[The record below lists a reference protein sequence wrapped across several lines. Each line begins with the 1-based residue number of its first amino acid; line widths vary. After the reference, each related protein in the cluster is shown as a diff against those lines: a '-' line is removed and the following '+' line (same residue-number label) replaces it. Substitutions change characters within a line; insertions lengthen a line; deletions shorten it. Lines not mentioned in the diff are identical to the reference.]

1 MKKIL
6 LVDDETR
13 MLELLSLYITPYGY
27 QCIKETRGQE
37 AINYIQENS
46 VDLIL
51 LDVMMPE
58 MDGWTTLEEIRSFSK
73 VPVIMLTARSEVE
86 EVVKG
91 LKRGADDYITKP
103 FHETELLARIEAI
116 IRRTGEELV
125 EELTFEG
132 LTLHLHSYTVTYHE
146 ELIHLTPKEYALLK
160 LFLTYPNKVFSREHL
175 LTSLGFRMD
184 TDNRTID
191 SHIRNLRDKLRQVD
205 FDIDLHLKTVW
216 GIGYRWDQT

>member
-6 LVDDETR
+6 LVDDESR
-13 MLELLSLYITPYGY
+13 MLDLLSLYITPYGY
-27 QCIKETRGQE
+27 QCIKKKAGQE

-73 VPVIMLTARSEVE
+73 VPVIMLTARAEVE

-116 IRRTGEELV
+116 IRRTGEDEV

-132 LTLHLHSYTVTYHE
+132 LTLHLHSYTVTFQE

-191 SHIRNLRDKLRQVD
+191 SHIRNLRDKLRQVG
-205 FDIDLHLKTVW
+205 FDIDLYLKTVW
-216 GIGYRWDQT
+216 GIGYRWDRN